1 MSDIV
6 LLNMKKILLRYG
18 DCTGTFWFET
28 GDLGLGYCNRSKQHI
43 FFGKPHMIKLGSRD
57 IYSEKGRLN
66 FAFFKIRKT
75 FHFAS
80 MKF

>member
-1 MSDIV
+1 M
-6 LLNMKKILLRYG
+6 LRYG

-28 GDLGLGYCNRSKQHI
+28 GDLGLGYCNRSKL
-43 FFGKPHMIKLGSRD
+43 FLGKPYIIKHGSRD
-57 IYSEKGRLN
+57 IFSEKGRLN
-66 FAFFKIRKT
+66 FAFLKIRKT